1 MAVTTVQ
8 EDQQPDAIGNLVD
21 VYVVTFTIPGHAGV
35 FTVTVPQ
42 AGDAVAAANQAVA
55 AKTAEVEG
63 IYGL

>member
-1 MAVTTVQ
+1 MAVLSVT

-21 VYVVTFTIPGHAGV
+21 VYTITFTIPDKPGS

-42 AGDAVAAANQAVA
+42 AGDPIDA
-55 AKTAEVEG
+55 AKQAIDSLTASVEG